1 MPARELPQ
9 RLLISDVGT
18 LPVVLTS
25 DEAAPLLGIS
35 VDHLWALAREGCAP
49 VEPLRLGRVLRWPTA
64 PLLTLLGLTHNADEP
79 SVGPEGSIT
88 DPIDAATHSR
98 RSGAG

>member
-1 MPARELPQ
+1 MPARDLPQ

-18 LPVVLTS
+18 LPAVLTS
-25 DEAAPLLGIS
+25 DEVAPLLGIS

-49 VEPLRLGRVLRWPTA
+49 VEPLRLGRALRWPTA
-64 PLLTLLGLTHNADEP
+64 PLLTLLGLSQNADEP
-79 SVGPEGSIT
+79 SVGSEGSVT
-88 DPIDAATHSR
+88 DLIDAAKPSS

>member
-9 RLLISDVGT
+9 RLLISDVAM

-25 DEAAPLLGIS
+25 DEAASLLGVS
-35 VDHLWALAREGCAP
+35 TDHLWSMARDGTAP
-49 VEPLRLGRVLRWPTA
+49 VAPLRLGRSYRWPTA
-64 PLLTLLGLTHNADEP
+64 PLLTLLGLTQNADEP